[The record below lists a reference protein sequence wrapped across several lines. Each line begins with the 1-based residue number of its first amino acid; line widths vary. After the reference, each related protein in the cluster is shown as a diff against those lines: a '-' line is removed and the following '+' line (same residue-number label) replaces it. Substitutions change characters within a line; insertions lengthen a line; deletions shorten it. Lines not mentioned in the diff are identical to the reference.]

1 MKTAI
6 IGGGVGGL
14 TTALLLK
21 KKGHDVTIYEKSHRL
36 GGRLGFL
43 ERDGFKIDKGPTIV
57 LLPDMLKDVLKEA
70 GVAEEE
76 LELIQV
82 DPLYKLNYPDGS
94 HFYKSSNLEK
104 QLKEIQRVFPGEQQN
119 YLNYLKDM
127 KDRFEKGKKAFLDKD
142 FVNKSDFF
150 SYQNMKILLNLKAF
164 HSVKKSASAYFTDP
178 RLQEA
183 FSFQTLYIGGSPNNA
198 PALYSLIPYSEHEH
212 GIWYL
217 KGGYGRLVNI
227 LTKHIENHKIPVHL
241 QSEVTSL
248 VFNGKRCTGL
258 TTKGKTEDFDS
269 VVFNGDFPG
278 IHRLVNN
285 EKPKKKRYKA
295 SSGCLLLYFGLN
307 KQYEEADVH
316 QFFMPE
322 NFQNHMDA
330 VFSSGKLPDHPSI
343 YTFYPSKIDTSL
355 APEGKSVLYTLI
367 PVPSGDKIN
376 WNNQEEFIDRILEEI
391 ETRGFPG
398 LRDAVEWME
407 VRTPEDDQQDGLFQ
421 GGSFGI
427 APTLSQSGVFRP
439 QVKPFSYEGLYSVGA
454 SVHPGGGIP
463 IVMQGAKL
471 LSNYMER
478 VMTR

>member
-1 MKTAI
+1 MRTAI

-21 KKGHDVTIYEKSHRL
+21 KKGHDVTIFEKSSRL
-36 GGRLGFL
+36 GGRLGFI

-57 LLPDMLKDVLKEA
+57 LLPEMLKEVMKEA
-70 GVAEEE
+70 GVAEDE
-76 LELIQV
+76 LELIQC
-82 DPLYKLNYPDGS
+82 DPLYKLHYPDGS
-94 HFYKSSNLEK
+94 HFYKYSNLEK
-104 QLKEIQRVFPGEQQN
+104 QLEEIERVFPGEEEN
-119 YLNYLKDM
+119 YLRYLKEM
-127 KDRFEKGKKAFLDKD
+127 KDRFQKGKQAFLDRD
-142 FVNKSDFF
+142 FVKKRDFF
-150 SYQNMKILLNLKAF
+150 SLQSIKTLLELKAF
-164 HSVKKSASAYFTDP
+164 HSVGKSTQAYFTHP

-217 KGGYGRLVNI
+217 KGGYGRLAEI
-227 LTKHIENHKIPVHL
+227 LTKHVEKNGIHVHL
-241 QSEVTSL
+241 QSEVTRL
-248 VFNGKRCTGL
+248 QFTGNRCTGL
-258 TTKGKTEDFDS
+258 ISNGKLENFDA

-278 IHRLVNN
+278 IHQLVDN
-285 EKPKKKRYKA
+285 EKPRKKRYKA

-307 KQYEEADVH
+307 RQYDEADVH

-322 NFQNHMDA
+322 HFQHHMEA
-330 VFSSGKLPDHPSI
+330 VFSSSRLPEKPSI
-343 YTFYPSKIDTSL
+343 YTFYPSKIDPSL
-355 APEGKSVLYTLI
+355 APEGKSVLYSLI

-376 WNNQEEFIDRILEEI
+376 WKNQDDFIEEILDEI

-398 LRDAVEWME
+398 FRDAVEWME

-421 GGSFGI
+421 GGSFGL

-439 QVKPFSYEGLYSVGA
+439 QIKPFSYEGLYSVGA
-454 SVHPGGGIP
+454 SIHPGGGIP

-478 VMTR
+478 EMTR

>member
-1 MKTAI
+1 MKAAI

-21 KKGHDVTIYEKSHRL
+21 QKGHDVTIYEKSSRL
-36 GGRLGFL
+36 GGRLGFI

-57 LLPDMLKDVLKEA
+57 LLPDMLKEVLNEA

-82 DPLYKLNYPDGS
+82 DPLYKLHYPDGS
-94 HFYKSSNLEK
+94 HFYKYSNLEK
-104 QLKEIQRVFPGEQQN
+104 QLEEIQRVFPGEQQP
-119 YLNYLKDM
+119 YLRYLKDM
-127 KDRFEKGKKAFLDKD
+127 KERFRKGKLAFLDKD
-142 FVNKSDFF
+142 FVRKSDFF
-150 SYQNMKILLNLKAF
+150 SFQNMKILLELKAH
-164 HSVKKSASAYFTDP
+164 HSVRKNAEAYFTHP
-178 RLQEA
+178 RLHEA

-217 KGGYGRLVNI
+217 KGGYGNLVNI
-227 LTKHIENHKIPVHL
+227 LTKHVENHNIPVHL
-241 QSEVTSL
+241 QSEITEL
-248 VFNGKRCTGL
+248 QITGKRCTGL
-258 TTKGKTEDFDS
+258 IANGKSENYDA

-285 EKPKKKRYKA
+285 ERPRKKRYKA

-307 KQYEEADVH
+307 RQFEEADVH

-322 NFQNHMDA
+322 HFQHHMDA
-330 VFSSGKLPDHPSI
+330 VFSSGALPDDPSI
-343 YTFYPSKIDTSL
+343 YTFYPSKIDDSL
-355 APEGKSVLYTLI
+355 APDGKSVLYTLI
-367 PVPSGDKIN
+367 PVPSGDEIN
-376 WNNQEEFIDRILEEI
+376 WRSQDEFIERILDEI

-407 VRTPEDDQQDGLFQ
+407 IRTPEDDLQDGLYQ

-427 APTLSQSGVFRP
+427 APTLGQSGVFRP
-439 QVKPFSYEGLYSVGA
+439 QVKPFPFEGLYSVGA

-478 VMTR
+478 VMTS